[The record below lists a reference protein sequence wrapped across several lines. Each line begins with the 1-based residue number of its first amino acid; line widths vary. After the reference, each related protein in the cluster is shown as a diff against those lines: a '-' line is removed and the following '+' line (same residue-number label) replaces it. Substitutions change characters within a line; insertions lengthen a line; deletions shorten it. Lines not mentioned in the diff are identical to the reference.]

1 MTAEAAPDPP
11 VRDSRRR
18 LSAEWRQAL
27 AAIAGIFVATR
38 LVIVAVAICVE
49 FVLPFA
55 RGDAAVTPR
64 PVITSLTTWD
74 AVYYLGIRA

>member
-1 MTAEAAPDPP
+1 MAEG
-11 VRDSRRR
+11 SGR

-49 FVLPFA
+49 LSCPSP
-55 RGDAAVTPR
+55 AATR
-64 PVITSLTTWD
+64 PSRHGRSS
-74 AVYYLGIRA
+74 AA